1 MVAASLDPA
10 RSVQAPTRASTEM
23 VPGEA
28 EEEGEEG
35 SRDAPAWSFAPRFF
49 FLRKRGVSDGA
60 PLPLVLFLSPP
71 LAFSYNAPRPT
82 PQRKTTGKTTPAR

>member
-49 FLRKRGVSDGA
+49 FFEEEKG
-60 PLPLVLFLSPP
+60 
-71 LAFSYNAPRPT
+71 
-82 PQRKTTGKTTPAR
+82 Q